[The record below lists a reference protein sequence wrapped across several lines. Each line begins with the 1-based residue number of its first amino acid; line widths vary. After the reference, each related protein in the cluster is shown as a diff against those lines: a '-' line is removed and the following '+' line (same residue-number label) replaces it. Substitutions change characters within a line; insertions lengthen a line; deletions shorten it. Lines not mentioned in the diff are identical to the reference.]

1 MGGFKKGD
9 FTMGFAI
16 LRAKKIKTAGGV
28 NLSLKHAYRDQI
40 TPNADPNRLSNN
52 VMLIP
57 TREEALSRFN
67 ERLSQVEGKIRK
79 NGVLCVEYLITASP
93 ESMHAKTKEQQDKY
107 FRDALRWLEE
117 RHGKENIITA
127 GIHRDES
134 TPHLYVHVVPMDRNR
149 NKLNCRA
156 FLGGA
161 DVLSAMQTDFYEKVA
176 INHGLQRGIKGSKAR
191 HTRVR
196 DFYKN
201 INNHQQIADL
211 DQKRQMGWTMA
222 KIDIEP
228 RVIRYE
234 EKFLGL
240 KKEPVY
246 ENKLHI
252 EERIYKENFQPLADR
267 NYQYKLENERLK
279 AQNRRFQ
286 SGLYL
291 DTTGL
296 NQTQREVLQSDL
308 STYLKINEQEKA
320 QKERLEREKKAL
332 QKAQKR
338 SVVGDMKI

>member
-1 MGGFKKGD
+1 MGYFNLFFEILLPKK
-9 FTMGFAI
+9 FN
-16 LRAKKIKTAGGV
+16 TAGGV

-93 ESMHAKTKEQQDKY
+93 EDMHAKTKEQQDKY

-176 INHGLQRGIKGSKAR
+176 KNHGLQRGVKGSKAR

-201 INNHQQIADL
+201 INNHQQIAEL
-211 DQKRQMGWTMA
+211 DRNRQTFQTLA
-222 KIDIEP
+222 RIDIEP
-228 RVIRYE
+228 RVIGYE

-240 KKEPVY
+240 KKEPIY
-246 ENKLHI
+246 ENKNGV
-252 EERIYKENFQPLADR
+252 EQRIYKEHFQPLADR

-279 AQNRRFQ
+279 AQNRRFE

-296 NQTQREVLQSDL
+296 NKTQREVLQSDI
-308 STYLKINEQEKA
+308 SVYLKINEQEKA

-332 QKAQKR
+332 QKAQRR
-338 SVVGDMKI
+338 SVGGMKI

>member
-1 MGGFKKGD
+1 MGD
-9 FTMGFAI
+9 FKRWCNVGFAI

-52 VMLIP
+52 SMLIP

-93 ESMHAKTKEQQDKY
+93 EDMHAKTKEQQDQY
-107 FRDALRWLEE
+107 FKDALKWLEE

-161 DVLSAMQTDFYEKVA
+161 DVLSAMQTDFYNKVA
-176 INHGLQRGIKGSKAR
+176 KNHGLERGIKGSKAR

-201 INNHQQIADL
+201 INNHQEIAEFEKNRATKQTL
-211 DQKRQMGWTMA
+211 T

-228 RVIRYE
+228 RIIGYQSKAFGLMKEAIYE
-234 EKFLGL
+234 SPSF
-240 KKEPVY
+240 
-246 ENKLHI
+246 I
-252 EERIYKENFQPLADR
+252 AERIYKENFQPVADR

-279 AQNRRFQ
+279 AQNKRFE
-286 SGLYL
+286 SGSYL
-291 DTTGL
+291 NAVGL
-296 NQTQREVLQSDL
+296 SQAQKNTLQGEIEGFL
-308 STYLKINEQEKA
+308 AMNEREKA
-320 QKERLEREKKAL
+320 EKERLEREQKAL
-332 QKAQKR
+332 KVAQKR
-338 SVVGDMKI
+338 SIGGGIKI

>member
-1 MGGFKKGD
+1 
-9 FTMGFAI
+9 MGFAI

-40 TPNADPNRLSNN
+40 TPNADPSRLSQNEMT
-52 VMLIP
+52 VP
-57 TREEALSRFN
+57 TREQALARFN
-67 ERLSQVEGKIRK
+67 ERLSQVDGKIRK

-93 ESMHAKTKEQQDKY
+93 DDMHAKTKEQQDQY
-107 FRDALRWLEE
+107 FKDALKWLEE

-176 INHGLQRGIKGSKAR
+176 KNHGLERGIKGSKAR

-201 INNHQQIADL
+201 INNHQEIAEFEKNREL
-211 DQKRQMGWTMA
+211 AHKQTR
-222 KIDIEP
+222 IDPEP
-228 RVIRYE
+228 RIVGYQS
-234 EKFLGL
+234 KAFGL
-240 KKEPVY
+240 MKEPIY
-246 ENKLHI
+246 ESPHFVA
-252 EERIYKENFQPLADR
+252 ERIYKENFQPVADR

-279 AQNRRFQ
+279 AQNRRFE

-291 DTTGL
+291 NTTGL
-296 NQTQREVLQSDL
+296 RETQRNALQSEIDRFL
-308 STYLKINEQEKA
+308 TINERERA
-320 QKERLEREKKAL
+320 EKERLEREQKAL
-332 QKAQKR
+332 RMAQKR
-338 SVVGDMKI
+338 SMGRGGLKI